1 MANPPTS
8 GQASGA
14 PSQIILDENIMQRL
28 KPARIFKSA
37 VDSDTSGPPG
47 RHNLPNH
54 ITGLT
59 FDDLG
64 DFLLTASEDE
74 TFRLYNAKTGKHVK
88 TLASKKYGVDLPRFT
103 HKNTTIIYASTKE
116 DDTIR
121 YHSLH
126 DNKYLQYFRGHK
138 KRVVSLDVSPVD
150 DGFMSSS
157 LDNTVRLWDL
167 RSPQC
172 RGLLNLP
179 APPVVAYDST
189 GVVFGVAIN
198 QYSRILLYDMSNF
211 DKEPFKTIHLD
222 DTRLAKISYPPRI
235 PVMTSMSFSNNG
247 KWLLVGTAGEVHY
260 VLDAFDGDLLCRLE
274 GHLGLERGKTGNSLG
289 VVPDR
294 GISGEEVCWTPDS
307 KFIVSGSQTGKI
319 HVWDIAKFLERQPP
333 ITPQSE
339 VPTLNASVTLDG
351 HPGASRCVKFNPR
364 NCMMA
369 TAGAELAFWLPETP
383 SDGVAKPSGN

>member
-8 GQASGA
+8 SQALGP
-14 PSQIILDENIMQRL
+14 PSQIVLDENLMQRL

-37 VDSDTSGPPG
+37 VDNDAPGPPG

-138 KRVVSLDVSPVD
+138 KKVISLDVSPVD

-189 GVVFGVAIN
+189 GVVFAVAIN

-222 DTRLAKISYPPRI
+222 DARLAKISYPPRI
-235 PVMTSMSFSNNG
+235 PVMTSMSFSTNG

-260 VLDAFDGDLLCRLE
+260 ILDAFDGDLLCRLE

-307 KFIVSGSQTGKI
+307 KFVVGGSQTGKI
-319 HVWDIAKFLERQPP
+319 HVWDVAKFLAHQPP
-333 ITPQSE
+333 LTPQSE
-339 VPTLNASVTLDG
+339 IPTLNASVTLDG

-383 SDGVAKPSGN
+383 SDGTKPPGN

>member
-1 MANPPTS
+1 MAHPPPSSAAGTTP
-8 GQASGA
+8 A
-14 PSQIILDENIMQRL
+14 PQIPLDENIMQRL
-28 KPARIFKSA
+28 KPARIFKGA
-37 VDSDTSGPPG
+37 VETEATSTASNRNSMP
-47 RHNLPNH
+47 HH

-59 FDDLG
+59 FDDQG

-74 TFRLYNAKTGKHVK
+74 TFRLYNVRSGKHVK

-103 HKNTTIIYASTKE
+103 HRNTTIVYASTKE

-138 KRVVSLDVSPVD
+138 KKVVSLEVSPVD

-179 APPVVAYDST
+179 SAPVVAYDST
-189 GVVFGVAIN
+189 GVVFAVGIS

-235 PVMTSMSFSNNG
+235 PVMTSMSFSTNG

-274 GHLGLERGKTGNSLG
+274 GHLGLERGKSGNALG

-294 GISGEEVCWTPDS
+294 GISGEEVGWTPDS
-307 KFIVSGSQTGKI
+307 RYVVGGSQTGKI
-319 HVWDIAKFLERQPP
+319 HVWDVARFLEKQPP
-333 ITPQSE
+333 NSME
-339 VPTLNASVTLDG
+339 VPTLQAALGLDG
-351 HPGASRCVKFNPR
+351 HPGPSRCVKFNPR

-369 TAGAELAFWLPETP
+369 TAGAELAFWLPEPATDATTKAA
-383 SDGVAKPSGN
+383 SS

>member
-1 MANPPTS
+1 MANPPSS
-8 GQASGA
+8 GQAPSA
-14 PSQIILDENIMQRL
+14 PSQIILGEAIMKRL

-37 VDSDTSGPPG
+37 VENDTSSQPG

-189 GVVFGVAIN
+189 GVVFAVAIN

-222 DTRLAKISYPPRI
+222 DAQLAKISYPPRI
-235 PVMTSMSFSNNG
+235 PVMTSMSFSTNG

-307 KFIVSGSQTGKI
+307 KFVI
-319 HVWDIAKFLERQPP
+319 
-333 ITPQSE
+333 
-339 VPTLNASVTLDG
+339 
-351 HPGASRCVKFNPR
+351 PGAAAPSYSPVGSSYAECLDYNGWASRSKSLCKV
-364 NCMMA
+364 
-369 TAGAELAFWLPETP
+369 
-383 SDGVAKPSGN
+383 

>member
-1 MANPPTS
+1 MSHPPPS
-8 GQASGA
+8 GSSGA
-14 PSQIILDENIMQRL
+14 TPAPQMALDENVMQRL
-28 KPARIFKSA
+28 KPARIFKGA
-37 VDSDTSGPPG
+37 VETEATSTASNRNSMP
-47 RHNLPNH
+47 HH

-59 FDDLG
+59 FDDQG

-74 TFRLYNAKTGKHVK
+74 TFRLYNVRTGQHVK

-138 KRVVSLDVSPVD
+138 KKVVSLEVSPVD

-179 APPVVAYDST
+179 SAPVVAYDST
-189 GVVFGVAIN
+189 GMVFAVGIS

-222 DTRLAKISYPPRI
+222 DQRLAKISYPPRI
-235 PVMTSMSFSNNG
+235 PVMTSMSFSSNG
-247 KWLLVGTAGEVHY
+247 KWLLAGTAGEVHY
-260 VLDAFDGDLLCRLE
+260 ILDAFDGDLLCRLE
-274 GHLGLERGKTGNSLG
+274 GHLGLERGKSGNALG

-294 GISGEEVCWTPDS
+294 GISGEEVGWTPDS
-307 KFIVSGSQTGKI
+307 KYAVGGSQTGKI
-319 HVWDIAKFLERQPP
+319 HVWDVAKFLEKKPDS
-333 ITPQSE
+333 TE
-339 VPTLNASVTLDG
+339 VPTLNAAIALDG
-351 HPGASRCVKFNPR
+351 HPGPSRCVKFNPR

-369 TAGAELAFWLPETP
+369 TAGAELVSFI
-383 SDGVAKPSGN
+383 GAKYYARD